1 MGGKAKKE
9 MNFSC
14 IDEVF
19 ESIKKLSKMCCFGK
33 NGKDEEE
40 VEICF
45 FDSFFVVK
53 QKKVIGLL
61 LYNCISSFT
70 INDCFANIIFNK
82 NIIMINVKGLDSE
95 TILFLNYLS
104 EKYQTIKYNSNE
116 KESLWSIV
124 NNRLSNLAIGTINQ
138 INFDS
143 LSAYYNLKKVKYDI
157 FIKWFLIT
165 FITSMFFF
173 IITFSFMFVYNLI
186 KFNLPW
192 FLFITAIIVVN
203 IIIFFKGHIEAII
216 KKTLEHNIDLNIFL
230 KGKNLIVKSPSV
242 IVMLDNHDIK
252 YIKYQNNYFFIK
264 HKLMGIPIIINCEN
278 KTSDIYK
285 LLNSIKTSQSKKEKN
300 T

>member
-1 MGGKAKKE
+1 MIKK
-9 MNFSC
+9 MDFSC

-19 ESIKKLSKMCCFGK
+19 ESIKKLSKCACFGK

-45 FDSFFVVK
+45 FDIFFVDK
-53 QKKVIGLL
+53 KKKVIGLL

-104 EKYQTIKYNSNE
+104 EKYQTIKYNSDE
-116 KESLWSIV
+116 KESLWGIV
-124 NNRLSNLAIGTINQ
+124 NNKLSNLAIGTINQ

-165 FITSMFFF
+165 FITSMFFL
-173 IITFSFMFVYNLI
+173 IITFSFLFVYNLI
-186 KFNLPW
+186 KFNLSW

-216 KKTLEHNIDLNIFL
+216 KKTLEHNIDLTIFL
-230 KGKNLIVKSPSV
+230 KEKNLIVKSPSV

-278 KTSDIYK
+278 KTCDIYK
-285 LLNSIKTSQSKKEKN
+285 LLSSIKTSQSKKEKN

>member
-1 MGGKAKKE
+1 MPNQVKKT
-9 MNFSC
+9 
-14 IDEVF
+14 
-19 ESIKKLSKMCCFGK
+19 G
-33 NGKDEEE
+33 
-40 VEICF
+40 
-45 FDSFFVVK
+45 
-53 QKKVIGLL
+53 Q
-61 LYNCISSFT
+61 
-70 INDCFANIIFNK
+70 
-82 NIIMINVKGLDSE
+82 
-95 TILFLNYLS
+95 
-104 EKYQTIKYNSNE
+104 
-116 KESLWSIV
+116 
-124 NNRLSNLAIGTINQ
+124 
-138 INFDS
+138 
-143 LSAYYNLKKVKYDI
+143 KKVKYDI

-165 FITSMFFF
+165 FITSVFLF

-186 KFNLPW
+186 KFNLSW

-230 KGKNLIVKSPSV
+230 KEKNLIVKSPSA

-285 LLNSIKTSQSKKEKN
+285 LLSSIKTSQSKKEKN